1 MAAIFQTTFSNAFYL
16 NENVW
21 ILISP
26 KLVSNVQI
34 DNNIALVQPVWCQA
48 IIWINDDLG
57 WRSIY
62 ESLGLNVLTEA
73 FYGDIECQ

>member
-21 ILISP
+21 ILIPP

-48 IIWINDDLG
+48 IIWINDGLG
-57 WRSIY
+57 WRRIY
-62 ESLGLNVLTEA
+62 VSLGLNVLTDA
-73 FYGDIECQ
+73 FYGDTECQ